1 MADRLLPGGA
11 CLRRAL
17 QFAPR
22 QRLEIRLASA
32 FQISSFQ
39 HSQRIFNSTTIPTTE
54 ESTTAQDANSI
65 ADAITKDA
73 PKNLDAPADG
83 PLWKRREN
91 LRMERAVNKE
101 LQYLNN
107 DPWKVAEYVRKALE
121 AKKFDQAHLL
131 VQKGSKD
138 MQLVVPWNF
147 LLEYLLDQQQVKAAI
162 KLFNE
167 MKKRAQFPNAQT
179 YTTLFRGL
187 AKSNHPKTAVFE
199 AVKHY
204 NALFKDSRLEPN
216 STHLN
221 AVLSVCNRAGD
232 LDSMFSIVDTLNES
246 TRAPTS
252 YTYTT
257 ILNAIRFNTL
267 DGLEKL
273 TPEQKEFNLKQGSQR
288 AKAIWSEV
296 MSKWRQGRLII
307 DEELVCSMG
316 RMMII
321 SSDTNDKKEV
331 LDLIEQTMN
340 IPNLSKVKEM
350 SAEEARK
357 TNPRTGQVVKK
368 DKNGVFVS
376 PGNNT
381 LSLILKVVLQTKL
394 NSMGIKYWN
403 FILREYNLEPDRDCW
418 LRLFSILK
426 QAKAS
431 GHATEILD
439 IIPASIT
446 GPNFYRIA
454 FETCVRDNINPNV
467 IKNANRALDSMMN
480 HLELPDAHLMRLY
493 LNVSQSTHYH
503 LRARA
508 NEGDVAGAKRAYGVQ
523 ITDAL
528 DRLWVPYRKLHDHY
542 FKQVKAETKEQK
554 RALYNDQREVI
565 ALARIMYGSFNKVI
579 QQEMLPEEDLKRIR
593 PVGGRINREIQA
605 FYANREEMEPN
616 LRKKKGRGTAEED
629 MSTHDEAMNTA
640 NFWDTTQ
647 AGKPRSPKQTDR
659 RQLHRD
665 NGPGDGYRCEE
676 SSRSE
681 PRPPRRA
688 PFSYNTYLTDSQ
700 TPSRTQE
707 SENDLRQRKDGTRP
721 VRQPDYVGY
730 RGPHTSWG
738 ATRDD
743 RKADRRFGSPRR

>member
-1 MADRLLPGGA
+1 MADRLLHGGA

-17 QFAPR
+17 QLAPR
-22 QRLEIRLASA
+22 QRLEIRPASA
-32 FQISSFQ
+32 FQTRSFQ
-39 HSQRIFNSTTIPTTE
+39 HSQRMFNSTTTPTTE
-54 ESTTAQDANSI
+54 VTTTAQDASSI

-73 PKNLDAPADG
+73 PKSLDAPADEAI
-83 PLWKRREN
+83 WKKKET
-91 LRMERAVNKE
+91 LKMERAVNKE

-107 DPWKVAEYVRKALE
+107 DPWKVAEYVRRALE
-121 AKKFDQAHLL
+121 AKKFDEAHLL

-138 MQLVVPWNF
+138 MQLVVPWNL

-187 AKSNHPKTAVFE
+187 AKSKHPKTAVFE

-216 STHLN
+216 STHMN

-257 ILNAIRFNTL
+257 VLNAIRFNTL
-267 DGLEKL
+267 DGLENL
-273 TPEQKEFNLKQGSQR
+273 TPEQKEFNLKNGIQR

-321 SSDTNDKKEV
+321 SSDTNEKKGV

-357 TNPRTGQVVKK
+357 TNPHTGQVVKK
-368 DKNGVFVS
+368 DKNGVFTS

-394 NSMGIKYWN
+394 NSLGIKYWN
-403 FILREYNLEPDRDCW
+403 FILRQYNLEPDRDCW

-467 IKNANRALDSMMN
+467 IKNADRALDSMMN
-480 HLELPDAHLMRLY
+480 HLEVPDTHLMRLY

-508 NEGDVAGAKRAYGVQ
+508 REGDVAGAKRAYGVQ

-542 FKQVKAETKEQK
+542 FKRVKAVTKEQK
-554 RALYNDQREVI
+554 KALYNDQREVI

-579 QQEMLPEEDLKRIR
+579 QQEIR

-605 FYANREEMEPN
+605 FYAKREETEPN
-616 LRKKKGRGTAEED
+616 LRKTKGRGTAEED
-629 MSTHDEAMNTA
+629 MSAHNEAMNMV

-647 AGKPRSPKQTDR
+647 AGKPRSPKQTDQGR
-659 RQLHRD
+659 LHRD
-665 NGPGDGYRCEE
+665 NGPGDGYRRDE
-676 SSRSE
+676 SSRFESKP
-681 PRPPRRA
+681 PRPAPHSYKISPKNSQSPPGRRI
-688 PFSYNTYLTDSQ
+688 PEQ
-700 TPSRTQE
+700 
-707 SENDLRQRKDGTRP
+707 DLRKRKGGTRP
-721 VRQPDYVGY
+721 VRQPVYGGY
-730 RGPHTSWG
+730 PGPKPNWNV
-738 ATRDD
+738 TRDD
-743 RKADRRFGSPRR
+743 RKF

>member
-1 MADRLLPGGA
+1 MADRLLHRGA
-11 CLRRAL
+11 CLRSAL

-22 QRLEIRLASA
+22 KRLETWPAST
-32 FQISSFQ
+32 FQPRSFQ
-39 HSQRIFNSTTIPTTE
+39 HSQRIFNSTTTPTTG
-54 ESTTAQDANSI
+54 QDANSI
-65 ADAITKDA
+65 ADAVTKDA
-73 PKNLDAPADG
+73 PKSLDVPADG
-83 PLWKRREN
+83 ATWKKKEN
-91 LRMERAVNKE
+91 IGIERAVNKE

-107 DPWKVAEYVRKALE
+107 DPWKVAEYVKRALE

-138 MQLVVPWNF
+138 MQLVVSWN
-147 LLEYLLDQQQVKAAI
+147 LLLDYLLGQQQVKAAI

-221 AVLSVCNRAGD
+221 AVLSVCSRAGD

-273 TPEQKEFNLKQGSQR
+273 TPEQKEFNLKKGTQR

-316 RMMII
+316 RVVII
-321 SSDTNDKKEV
+321 SSDTNEKKEV

-357 TNPRTGQVVKK
+357 TNPHTGQVVKK
-368 DKNGVFVS
+368 DKNGVFVN

-394 NSMGIKYWN
+394 NSLGIKYWN

-418 LRLFSILK
+418 LRLFSVLK

-431 GHATEILD
+431 GHATEILS

-446 GPNFYRIA
+446 GPNFYRVA
-454 FETCVRDNINPNV
+454 LETCVRDNINPNV

-508 NEGDVAGAKRAYGVQ
+508 KEGDVAGAKRAYGVQ

-542 FKQVKAETKEQK
+542 FRQVKAETKEQK
-554 RALYNDQREVI
+554 KALYNDQREVI

-616 LRKKKGRGTAEED
+616 LRKTKGRGTAEED
-629 MSTHDEAMNTA
+629 MSTHNEAMNTA

-647 AGKPRSPKQTDR
+647 AGKPRPLKQTDR
-659 RQLHRD
+659 GQLYRD
-665 NGPGDGYRCEE
+665 NGPGAGYRHEE

-681 PRPPRRA
+681 SRPPRRT
-688 PFSYNTYLTDSQ
+688 PYSYKTSLTDSQ
-700 TPSRTQE
+700 PPPRTRNPE
-707 SENDLRQRKDGTRP
+707 KYLRQRKDGTRP
-721 VRQPDYVGY
+721 VRQPDYVGS
-730 RGPHTSWG
+730 RGPHHSWD

-743 RKADRRFGSPRR
+743 KKADRRFGNPRR

>member
-1 MADRLLPGGA
+1 
-11 CLRRAL
+11 
-17 QFAPR
+17 
-22 QRLEIRLASA
+22 
-32 FQISSFQ
+32 
-39 HSQRIFNSTTIPTTE
+39 
-54 ESTTAQDANSI
+54 
-65 ADAITKDA
+65 
-73 PKNLDAPADG
+73 
-83 PLWKRREN
+83 
-91 LRMERAVNKE
+91 
-101 LQYLNN
+101 
-107 DPWKVAEYVRKALE
+107 
-121 AKKFDQAHLL
+121 
-131 VQKGSKD
+131 
-138 MQLVVPWNF
+138 
-147 LLEYLLDQQQVKAAI
+147 
-162 KLFNE
+162 

-187 AKSNHPKTAVFE
+187 AKSQHPKTAVFE

-221 AVLSVCNRAGD
+221 AVLNVCNRAGD
-232 LDSMFSIVDTLNES
+232 MDSMFSIVDTLNES

-257 ILNAIRFNTL
+257 VLNAIRFNTL
-267 DGLEKL
+267 DGLEEL
-273 TPEQKEFNLKQGSQR
+273 TPEQKDFNRKNGIQR

-316 RMMII
+316 RMMTI
-321 SSDTNDKKEV
+321 STDLNEKKEV

-350 SAEEARK
+350 SAEDARK
-357 TNPRTGQVVKK
+357 TNPHTGQVVKK
-368 DKNGVFVS
+368 DKNGVFTS

-394 NSMGIKYWN
+394 NSLGIKYWN
-403 FILREYNLEPDRDCW
+403 FILRQYNLEPDRDCW
-418 LRLFSILK
+418 LRLFTILR

-439 IIPASIT
+439 IIPASIII
-446 GPNFYRIA
+446 PSFYRIA
-454 FETCVRDNINPNV
+454 LETCIRDNINPNV
-467 IKNANRALDSMMN
+467 IKNADRALDNMMK
-480 HLELPDAHLMRLY
+480 HLEVPDAHAMRLY
-493 LNVSQSTHYH
+493 LNASQSTHYH

-508 NEGDVAGAKRAYGVQ
+508 REGDVAGAKRAYGIQ

-554 RALYNDQREVI
+554 KVLYNDQREVI
-565 ALARIMYGSFNKVI
+565 ALARIMYGSFNKVL
-579 QQEMLPEEDLKRIR
+579 QQEMLPEEDLKKIR

-616 LRKKKGRGTAEED
+616 LRKTKGRGTAEED
-629 MSTHDEAMNTA
+629 MSAYNEAMNMV

-647 AGKPRSPKQTDR
+647 AGKPRSPKQTDQGR
-659 RQLHRD
+659 LYRD
-665 NGPGDGYRCEE
+665 NGPGNGYRHDKG
-676 SSRSE
+676 SSSAPRSA
-681 PRPPRRA
+681 RPASLSFEIYHKKSQPPTQRRI
-688 PFSYNTYLTDSQ
+688 PKQ
-700 TPSRTQE
+700 
-707 SENDLRQRKDGTRP
+707 DLRRLPDGTRP
-721 VRQPDYVGY
+721 VRRPVYGGY
-730 RGPHTSWG
+730 PGPKPNLN

-743 RKADRRFGSPRR
+743 RRLGSRGDGRAHERPKMNSGGRGPSDDRRDNERSYMDSRGRGSPGPRGFDKPRR